1 MITKND
7 KQIELEFGKGDICVN
22 GGHFLDGDNKIV
34 GMVAFSNQSPRD
46 INAVGDIKAGQKCKI
61 GDFPIIMT
69 FTKPESIDVVI
80 NQLKQAKAD
89 IVLQCD
95 SHKQGMCSTRDYGEN
110 EYKNPCYK
118 CCLGCSHA
126 INMDCSFVCN
136 TVAEHY
142 YPEEEN

>member
-1 MITKND
+1 MIKKDN
-7 KQIELEFGKGDICVN
+7 KQTDLEFGTGDICVN
-22 GGHFLDGDNKIV
+22 GGHFLDENKKIV
-34 GMVAFSNQSPRD
+34 GMVAFSNQAPRE
-46 INAVGDIKAGQKCKI
+46 INAIGDVKAGQECKV
-61 GDFPIIMT
+61 GDFPVIMT

-89 IVLQCD
+89 MLLQCD
-95 SHKQGMCSTRDYGEN
+95 NHKAGVCSTRDYGQN

-136 TVAEHY
+136 IVSEHY
-142 YPEEEN
+142 YPEE